1 MAKWRRKYDIIY
13 MIDVNS
19 DSSRRLVMQLAIYKE
34 LIKEKNVY
42 IFLSSES
49 GSGMQHVILMKNMGL
64 HLWLKQQQQKNH
76 TSLKVIFWGHQA
88 NELWYLFVS
97 KQACTDFPV
106 KYLHELMSESEMKT
120 Y

>member
-1 MAKWRRKYDIIY
+1 

-19 DSSRRLVMQLAIYKE
+19 DSSRRLVKQLAIYKE

-64 HLWLKQQQQKNH
+64 HL
-76 TSLKVIFWGHQA
+76 
-88 NELWYLFVS
+88 
-97 KQACTDFPV
+97 
-106 KYLHELMSESEMKT
+106 
-120 Y
+120 

>member
-1 MAKWRRKYDIIY
+1 

-34 LIKEKNVY
+34 LIKGKNVY

-64 HLWLKQQQQKNH
+64 HL
-76 TSLKVIFWGHQA
+76 
-88 NELWYLFVS
+88 
-97 KQACTDFPV
+97 
-106 KYLHELMSESEMKT
+106 
-120 Y
+120 